1 MSEHY
6 TTVILDVKY
15 RIDVLKVGQE
25 VIAYPI
31 IESVNGHPADQKTAS
46 IIINALWN
54 DDDEFNENIQWA
66 KEMGKEK

>member
-6 TTVILDVKY
+6 TTVMLDVKY
-15 RIDVLKVGQE
+15 HIETFKVGQE
-25 VIAYPI
+25 VLAFPV
-31 IESVNGHPADQKTAS
+31 IESVNGNPADQKTAS

-54 DDDEFNENIQWA
+54 DDDEFNEAIEWA